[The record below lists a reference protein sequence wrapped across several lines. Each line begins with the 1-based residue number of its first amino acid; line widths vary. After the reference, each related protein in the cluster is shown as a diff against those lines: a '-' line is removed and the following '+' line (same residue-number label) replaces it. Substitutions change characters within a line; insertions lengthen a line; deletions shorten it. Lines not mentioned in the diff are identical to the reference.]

1 MNKKRF
7 LNIKGALLDEKQLEI
22 YLEKI
27 ASEHN
32 LQKKSNKDTYPIY
45 RLDDNFNYIT
55 KTYELLNS
63 NLKEKIN
70 IHPAGE
76 WLLDNYYVID
86 ETYKTIKKE
95 LDVRELNVEQ
105 VVELYKQKGYS
116 VSSTDDYQMI
126 FERAV
131 GTLEPNKYYIGDKDG
146 YIAIYK
152 SDVNGIPV
160 IENED
165 DITQREVSL
174 LMEIDQ
180 NMIRNYEMVFD
191 TKEEC
196 EEALSNFIS

>member
-1 MNKKRF
+1 MKLKFKFSKK
-7 LNIKGALLDEKQLEI
+7 NIALLSIALGALFFAGSYTVSYFYNREKIHEANAEIENEKQSIVLKDS
-22 YLEKI
+22 YKI
-27 ASEHN
+27 VLTKRTVDDDIIVENN
-32 LQKKSNKDTYPIY
+32 LD
-45 RLDDNFNYIT
+45 
-55 KTYELLNS
+55 
-63 NLKEKIN
+63 
-70 IHPAGE
+70 
-76 WLLDNYYVID
+76 V
-86 ETYKTIKKE
+86 KTIKKE

-131 GTLEPNKYYIGDKDG
+131 RTLEPNKYNIGDKDG

-196 EEALSNFIS
+196 EEALSNFISWFWKGF

>member
-1 MNKKRF
+1 MKLKFKFSKK
-7 LNIKGALLDEKQLEI
+7 NIALLSIALGALFFAGSYTVSYFYNREKIHEANAEIENEKQSIVLKDS
-22 YLEKI
+22 YKI
-27 ASEHN
+27 V
-32 LQKKSNKDTYPIY
+32 LTKRTV
-45 RLDDNFNYIT
+45 DDDIIVENNF
-55 KTYELLNS
+55 
-63 NLKEKIN
+63 
-70 IHPAGE
+70 
-76 WLLDNYYVID
+76 DV
-86 ETYKTIKKE
+86 KTIKKE

>member
-1 MNKKRF
+1 MESLKWIIGYLKYHIPKYSIALILVLITSLLSMINPF
-7 LNIKGALLDEKQLEI
+7 LAGDIVDRVLNGNEKNILIPILIIMLVVVVIKGIL
-22 YLEKI
+22 
-27 ASEHN
+27 
-32 LQKKSNKDTYPIY
+32 TY
-45 RLDDNFNYIT
+45 T
-55 KTYELLNS
+55 
-63 NLKEKIN
+63 
-70 IHPAGE
+70 
-76 WLLDNYYVID
+76 
-86 ETYKTIKKE
+86 
-95 LDVRELNVEQ
+95 
-105 VVELYKQKGYS
+105 
-116 VSSTDDYQMI
+116 YQMI

>member
-1 MNKKRF
+1 MKLKF
-7 LNIKGALLDEKQLEI
+7 KFSEKNIALLSIALGALFFAGSYTVSYFYNREKIHEANAEIENEKQSIVLKDS
-22 YLEKI
+22 YKI
-27 ASEHN
+27 VLTKRTVDDDIIVENN
-32 LQKKSNKDTYPIY
+32 LD
-45 RLDDNFNYIT
+45 
-55 KTYELLNS
+55 
-63 NLKEKIN
+63 
-70 IHPAGE
+70 
-76 WLLDNYYVID
+76 V
-86 ETYKTIKKE
+86 KTIKKE

>member
-1 MNKKRF
+1 MKLKFKFSKK
-7 LNIKGALLDEKQLEI
+7 NIALLSIALGALFFAGSYTVSYFYNREKIHEANAEIENEKQSIVLKDS
-22 YLEKI
+22 YKI
-27 ASEHN
+27 V
-32 LQKKSNKDTYPIY
+32 LTKRTV
-45 RLDDNFNYIT
+45 DDDIIVENNF
-55 KTYELLNS
+55 
-63 NLKEKIN
+63 
-70 IHPAGE
+70 
-76 WLLDNYYVID
+76 DV
-86 ETYKTIKKE
+86 KTIKKE

-152 SDVNGIPV
+152 SDVNGSPV

>member
-1 MNKKRF
+1 MKLKIKFSKK
-7 LNIKGALLDEKQLEI
+7 NIALLSIALGALFFAGS
-22 YLEKI
+22 YTVSYFYNREKI
-27 ASEHN
+27 HEANAGIENGKQSIV
-32 LQKKSNKDTYPIY
+32 LKDNYKIVLTK
-45 RLDDNFNYIT
+45 RTVSDDIVV
-55 KTYELLNS
+55 ES
-63 NLKEKIN
+63 NLDVKS
-70 IHPAGE
+70 
-76 WLLDNYYVID
+76 
-86 ETYKTIKKE
+86 IKKE
-95 LDVRELNVEQ
+95 LNVNELNVEQ
-105 VVELYKQKGYS
+105 VVQLYKQKGYS

-160 IENED
+160 IESED
-165 DITQREVSL
+165 DITEREVSL

-196 EEALSNFIS
+196 EEALSNFTS

>member
-1 MNKKRF
+1 MKLKFKFSKK
-7 LNIKGALLDEKQLEI
+7 NIALLSIALGALFFAGSYTVSYFYNREKIHEANAEIENEKQSIVLKDS
-22 YLEKI
+22 YKI
-27 ASEHN
+27 VLTKRTVDDDIIVENN
-32 LQKKSNKDTYPIY
+32 LD
-45 RLDDNFNYIT
+45 
-55 KTYELLNS
+55 
-63 NLKEKIN
+63 
-70 IHPAGE
+70 
-76 WLLDNYYVID
+76 V
-86 ETYKTIKKE
+86 KTIKKE
-95 LDVRELNVEQ
+95 LDIRELNVEQ

-196 EEALSNFIS
+196 EEALCNFIS

>member
-1 MNKKRF
+1 MKLKFKFSKK
-7 LNIKGALLDEKQLEI
+7 NIALLSIALGALFFAGSYTVSYFYNREKIHEANAEIENEKQSIVLKDS
-22 YLEKI
+22 YKI
-27 ASEHN
+27 V
-32 LQKKSNKDTYPIY
+32 LTKRTV
-45 RLDDNFNYIT
+45 DDDIIVENNF
-55 KTYELLNS
+55 
-63 NLKEKIN
+63 
-70 IHPAGE
+70 
-76 WLLDNYYVID
+76 DV
-86 ETYKTIKKE
+86 KTIKKE

-152 SDVNGIPV
+152 SDVTGIPV

>member
-1 MNKKRF
+1 MKLKFKFSKK
-7 LNIKGALLDEKQLEI
+7 NIALLSIALGALFFAGSYTVSYFYNREKIHEANAGIENEKQSIVLKDS
-22 YLEKI
+22 YKI
-27 ASEHN
+27 VLTKRTVDDDIIVENN
-32 LQKKSNKDTYPIY
+32 LD
-45 RLDDNFNYIT
+45 
-55 KTYELLNS
+55 
-63 NLKEKIN
+63 
-70 IHPAGE
+70 
-76 WLLDNYYVID
+76 V
-86 ETYKTIKKE
+86 KTIKKE

-165 DITQREVSL
+165 DITQREISL

>member
-1 MNKKRF
+1 MKLKFKFSKK
-7 LNIKGALLDEKQLEI
+7 NIALLSIALGALFFAGSYTVSYFYNREKIHEANAEIENEKQSIVLKDS
-22 YLEKI
+22 YKI
-27 ASEHN
+27 VLTKRTVDDDIIVENN
-32 LQKKSNKDTYPIY
+32 LD
-45 RLDDNFNYIT
+45 
-55 KTYELLNS
+55 
-63 NLKEKIN
+63 
-70 IHPAGE
+70 
-76 WLLDNYYVID
+76 V
-86 ETYKTIKKE
+86 KTIKKE
-95 LDVRELNVEQ
+95 LDVRELNVEH

>member
-1 MNKKRF
+1 MKLKFKFSKK
-7 LNIKGALLDEKQLEI
+7 NIALLSIALGALFFAGSYTVSYFYNREKIHEANADIENEKQSIVLKDS
-22 YLEKI
+22 YKI
-27 ASEHN
+27 ILTKRTVDDDIIVENN
-32 LQKKSNKDTYPIY
+32 LD
-45 RLDDNFNYIT
+45 
-55 KTYELLNS
+55 
-63 NLKEKIN
+63 
-70 IHPAGE
+70 
-76 WLLDNYYVID
+76 V
-86 ETYKTIKKE
+86 KTIKKE

-105 VVELYKQKGYS
+105 VVEFYKQKGYS

>member
-1 MNKKRF
+1 MKLKFKFSKK
-7 LNIKGALLDEKQLEI
+7 NIALLSIALGALFFAGSYTVSYFYNREKIHEANAEIENEKQSIVLKDSYKIVLTKRTVDDEI
-22 YLEKI
+22 IVEN
-27 ASEHN
+27 N
-32 LQKKSNKDTYPIY
+32 LD
-45 RLDDNFNYIT
+45 
-55 KTYELLNS
+55 
-63 NLKEKIN
+63 
-70 IHPAGE
+70 
-76 WLLDNYYVID
+76 V
-86 ETYKTIKKE
+86 KTIKKE
-95 LDVRELNVEQ
+95 LDVGELNVEQ

>member
-1 MNKKRF
+1 MKLKFKFSKK
-7 LNIKGALLDEKQLEI
+7 NIALLSIALGALFFAGSYTVSYFYNREKIHEANAEIENEKQSIVLKDS
-22 YLEKI
+22 YKI
-27 ASEHN
+27 VLTKRTVDDDIIVENN
-32 LQKKSNKDTYPIY
+32 LD
-45 RLDDNFNYIT
+45 
-55 KTYELLNS
+55 
-63 NLKEKIN
+63 
-70 IHPAGE
+70 
-76 WLLDNYYVID
+76 V
-86 ETYKTIKKE
+86 KTIKTE

-165 DITQREVSL
+165 DITQREISL

>member
-1 MNKKRF
+1 MKLKFKFSKK
-7 LNIKGALLDEKQLEI
+7 NIALLSIALGALFFAGSYTVSYFYNREKIHEANAGIENEKQSIVLKDS
-22 YLEKI
+22 YKI
-27 ASEHN
+27 VLTKRTVDDDIIVENN
-32 LQKKSNKDTYPIY
+32 LD
-45 RLDDNFNYIT
+45 
-55 KTYELLNS
+55 
-63 NLKEKIN
+63 
-70 IHPAGE
+70 
-76 WLLDNYYVID
+76 V
-86 ETYKTIKKE
+86 KTIKKE

>member
-1 MNKKRF
+1 MKLKFKFSKK
-7 LNIKGALLDEKQLEI
+7 NIALLSISLGALFFAGSYTVSYFYNREKIHEANAEIENEKQSIVLKDS
-22 YLEKI
+22 YKI
-27 ASEHN
+27 VLTKRTVDDDIIVENN
-32 LQKKSNKDTYPIY
+32 LD
-45 RLDDNFNYIT
+45 
-55 KTYELLNS
+55 
-63 NLKEKIN
+63 
-70 IHPAGE
+70 
-76 WLLDNYYVID
+76 V
-86 ETYKTIKKE
+86 KTIKKE

>member
-95 LDVRELNVEQ
+95 PFGSFLIIPTRLLQ
-105 VVELYKQKGYS
+105 
-116 VSSTDDYQMI
+116 
-126 FERAV
+126 AV
-131 GTLEPNKYYIGDKDG
+131 
-146 YIAIYK
+146 
-152 SDVNGIPV
+152 
-160 IENED
+160 
-165 DITQREVSL
+165 
-174 LMEIDQ
+174 LM
-180 NMIRNYEMVFD
+180 
-191 TKEEC
+191 
-196 EEALSNFIS
+196 

>member
-1 MNKKRF
+1 MKLKFKFSKK
-7 LNIKGALLDEKQLEI
+7 NIALLSIALGALFFAGSYTVSYFYNREKIHEANAEIENEKQSIVLKDS
-22 YLEKI
+22 YKI
-27 ASEHN
+27 V
-32 LQKKSNKDTYPIY
+32 LTKRTV
-45 RLDDNFNYIT
+45 DD
-55 KTYELLNS
+55 
-63 NLKEKIN
+63 
-70 IHPAGE
+70 
-76 WLLDNYYVID
+76 
-86 ETYKTIKKE
+86 
-95 LDVRELNVEQ
+95 
-105 VVELYKQKGYS
+105 S

-126 FERAV
+126 FERAA

>member
-1 MNKKRF
+1 MKLKFKFSKK
-7 LNIKGALLDEKQLEI
+7 NIALLSIALGALFFAGSYTVSYFYNREKIYEANAEIENEKQSIVLKDSYKIVLTKRTVDDEI
-22 YLEKI
+22 IVEN
-27 ASEHN
+27 N
-32 LQKKSNKDTYPIY
+32 LD
-45 RLDDNFNYIT
+45 
-55 KTYELLNS
+55 
-63 NLKEKIN
+63 
-70 IHPAGE
+70 
-76 WLLDNYYVID
+76 V
-86 ETYKTIKKE
+86 KTIKKE

>member
-1 MNKKRF
+1 
-7 LNIKGALLDEKQLEI
+7 
-22 YLEKI
+22 
-27 ASEHN
+27 
-32 LQKKSNKDTYPIY
+32 
-45 RLDDNFNYIT
+45 
-55 KTYELLNS
+55 
-63 NLKEKIN
+63 
-70 IHPAGE
+70 
-76 WLLDNYYVID
+76 
-86 ETYKTIKKE
+86 
-95 LDVRELNVEQ
+95 
-105 VVELYKQKGYS
+105 
-116 VSSTDDYQMI
+116 MI

-165 DITQREVSL
+165 DITQREVSI

>member
-1 MNKKRF
+1 MKLKFKFSKK
-7 LNIKGALLDEKQLEI
+7 NIALLSIALGALFFAGSYTVSYFYNREKIHEANAEIENEKQSIVLKDS
-22 YLEKI
+22 YKI
-27 ASEHN
+27 V
-32 LQKKSNKDTYPIY
+32 LTKRTV
-45 RLDDNFNYIT
+45 DDDIIVENNF
-55 KTYELLNS
+55 
-63 NLKEKIN
+63 
-70 IHPAGE
+70 
-76 WLLDNYYVID
+76 DV
-86 ETYKTIKKE
+86 KTIKKE

-152 SDVNGIPV
+152 SDVNGNPV

>member
-1 MNKKRF
+1 MKLKFKFSKK
-7 LNIKGALLDEKQLEI
+7 NIALLSIALGALFFAGSYTVSYFYNREKIHEANAEIENEKQSIVLKDS
-22 YLEKI
+22 YKI
-27 ASEHN
+27 VLTKRTVDDDIIVENN
-32 LQKKSNKDTYPIY
+32 LD
-45 RLDDNFNYIT
+45 
-55 KTYELLNS
+55 
-63 NLKEKIN
+63 
-70 IHPAGE
+70 
-76 WLLDNYYVID
+76 V
-86 ETYKTIKKE
+86 KTIKKE

-105 VVELYKQKGYS
+105 VVEFYKQKGYS

>member
-1 MNKKRF
+1 MKLKFKFSKK
-7 LNIKGALLDEKQLEI
+7 NIALLSIALGALFFAVSYTVSYFYNREKIHEANAEIENEKQSIVLKDSYKIVLTKRTVDDEI
-22 YLEKI
+22 IVEN
-27 ASEHN
+27 N
-32 LQKKSNKDTYPIY
+32 LD
-45 RLDDNFNYIT
+45 
-55 KTYELLNS
+55 
-63 NLKEKIN
+63 
-70 IHPAGE
+70 
-76 WLLDNYYVID
+76 V
-86 ETYKTIKKE
+86 KTIKKE

>member
-1 MNKKRF
+1 MKLKFKFSKK
-7 LNIKGALLDEKQLEI
+7 NIALLSIALGALFFVGSYTVSYFYNREKIHEANAEIENEKQSIVLKDS
-22 YLEKI
+22 YKI
-27 ASEHN
+27 VLTKRTVDDDIIVENN
-32 LQKKSNKDTYPIY
+32 LD
-45 RLDDNFNYIT
+45 
-55 KTYELLNS
+55 
-63 NLKEKIN
+63 
-70 IHPAGE
+70 
-76 WLLDNYYVID
+76 V
-86 ETYKTIKKE
+86 KTIKKE